1 MGPKTNN
8 LLGGNRCASHS
19 FSLDLSVSVCQL
31 DSNLESFWLATSWP
45 RLGPAWEVKGLWWE
59 AGSSGW

>member
-1 MGPKTNN
+1 MTKD
-8 LLGGNRCASHS
+8 LLGRNWWASRI
-19 FSLDLSVSVCQL
+19 FSLDLSVSICQL
-31 DSNLESFWLATSWP
+31 GSNLEVFWLTPSWP